1 MQKWLMDLV
10 GVLCCQ
16 IMKHFPF
23 DFDIMGLYML
33 LITFVFC
40 LLFYVLKLKNLTN
53 NLKHKIFYF

>member
-23 DFDIMGLYML
+23 DFDILGLYML
-33 LITFVFC
+33 LNHFCILSFVLCSQVKEFN
-40 LLFYVLKLKNLTN
+40 K
-53 NLKHKIFYF
+53 